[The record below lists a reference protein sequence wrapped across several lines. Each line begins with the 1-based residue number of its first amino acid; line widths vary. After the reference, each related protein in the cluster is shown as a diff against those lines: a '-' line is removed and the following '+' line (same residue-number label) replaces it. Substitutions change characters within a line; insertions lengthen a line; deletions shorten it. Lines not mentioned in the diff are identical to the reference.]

1 MSDYTKP
8 KNQIVLPQGDVKT
21 QATQAVDVIA
31 KGGVAI
37 IPLDVAYGIVSNARE
52 GIARIFSAKQR
63 SYAKPS
69 GMFSNYDLLKEIQII
84 EPEKHAIIKAVIHDH
99 NLPFSTV
106 APFRADHPI
115 FKNLDPWVLQTSS
128 KVGTLDMLLNAGAF
142 HNAMTKLGMARGLPI
157 FGSSANTSLSGSKY
171 TLDSIEK
178 PVRDA
183 ADILVDGGLCKY
195 HNPEGRSSTIID
207 FRTFKTV
214 RVGVVYDKLCEIFL
228 KFKIDLK
235 AIGMAA

>member
-1 MSDYTKP
+1 
-8 KNQIVLPQGDVKT
+8 
-21 QATQAVDVIA
+21 
-31 KGGVAI
+31 
-37 IPLDVAYGIVSNARE
+37 
-52 GIARIFSAKQR
+52 
-63 SYAKPS
+63 
-69 GMFSNYDLLKEIQII
+69 
-84 EPEKHAIIKAVIHDH
+84 
-99 NLPFSTV
+99 
-106 APFRADHPI
+106 
-115 FKNLDPWVLQTSS
+115 
-128 KVGTLDMLLNAGAF
+128 MLLNAGVF
-142 HNAMTKLGMARGLPI
+142 HNEMTKLGAARMMPI

-171 TLDSIEK
+171 TLATIEQ

-228 KFKIDLK
+228 KFKIDLR